1 MKFAVLLSCAT
12 LRWRE
17 NFGAT
22 SADPVLAKCFRR
34 SRRRYHVRGTSEM
47 RHHLSWDD
55 GSKDAGDYR
64 KEGTEEKEEGTDLFY
79 KRPESF
85 LSAITASFTA
95 FSTVSFTNS
104 NSNPPP

>member
-1 MKFAVLLSCAT
+1 LAIDAEKLPTYIEAKQYTTFQLYNLLGVT
-12 LRWRE
+12 
-17 NFGAT
+17 
-22 SADPVLAKCFRR
+22 
-34 SRRRYHVRGTSEM
+34 
-47 RHHLSWDD
+47 DD